1 VLQTLVNAIALGSA
15 YALLALGFVLI
26 LNATSAVNFAQGDM
40 VMAGGY
46 VAIAAATVLP
56 VPGIALL
63 PLVLAAMV
71 ALGLVFSLLAYFPLK
86 SRPPVS
92 VFISTIALG
101 IIFQNTA
108 NAIFGAAPRGP
119 YVTGGAAPGAPPP
132 LFAAGQLALGPVTL
146 PGQSAAV
153 IAVAALLIL
162 GQWWLFARTRLG
174 RQLRATAQDRAMAE
188 AVGIRVNWMIAFT
201 FGLAAAL
208 AGAAGLLLAN
218 TFFVSPTD
226 GTNYIIKAYIAV
238 TIGGWGSIA
247 GAVAGALLIAL
258 FEVIFPSLPLY
269 LPLVD
274 RNAPWVQAVFSH
286 TVSTIILYVVV
297 LVILFFR
304 PQGLFGEVVQR
315 RA

>member
-1 VLQTLVNAIALGSA
+1 MLQALINALALGSA
-15 YALLALGFVLI
+15 YALVALGFVLI
-26 LNATSAVNFAQGDM
+26 VNATSAVNFTQGDM

-46 VAIAAATVLP
+46 VAVALATVLP
-56 VPGIALL
+56 LPGIVLL
-63 PLVLAAMV
+63 PLVIVLMV
-71 ALGLVFSLLAYFPLK
+71 VLGLAFSLLAYFPLK

-108 NAIFGAAPRGP
+108 NAIFGGAPR
-119 YVTGGAAPGAPPP
+119 TAPP
-132 LFAAGQLALGPVTL
+132 LISGGQLALGGASLSV
-146 PGQSAAV
+146 QSAAV

-162 GQWWLFARTRLG
+162 GQWWLFARTALG
-174 RQLRATAQDRAMAE
+174 RRLRATAQDRQMAE
-188 AVGIRVNWMIAFT
+188 AIGIRVNAMIAFT
-201 FGLAAAL
+201 FGLSAAL
-208 AGAAGLLLAN
+208 AGAAGLLLGN

-238 TIGGWGSIA
+238 TIGGWGSLP

-258 FEVIFPSLPLY
+258 FEVLYPSLPALVPLIAA
-269 LPLVD
+269 LPAADV
-274 RNAPWVQAVFSH
+274 VFSQPMA
-286 TVSTIILYVVV
+286 TVVLYVAV
-297 LVILFFR
+297 LLILFFR